1 MSIRQYI
8 YLSLR
13 VITYMLVVIGVL
25 AASSVALVYWHFMP
39 QLPSI
44 DTLKEVKFQVPLRI
58 YSQDNALIA
67 EFGEQRRIPLGAKD
81 MPFLLLKA
89 VLAAEDDRF
98 YEHNGVDVRS
108 LMRAGVS
115 LLRTGEKRQGGSTIT
130 MQVARNFFL
139 DPEKNY
145 TRKIKEILLALK
157 IEDELSKE
165 EILQLYLNQIFF
177 GHRAYGVGAA
187 AQVYYGKSI
196 QELSLAE
203 YATLAGL
210 PKAPSTN
217 NPLSN
222 PERAMERRN
231 YILRRMLELKYID
244 NEQFQTASIAPNT
257 AKLYSANVELE
268 SPYIAEMVRSY
279 MIEKY
284 GEERTYNSGY
294 RVYTTVDSHLQQ
306 AAQKSLRN
314 ALWSYDE
321 RHGYHGA
328 REKVKIPTGLKDK
341 ELASFAAEVL
351 TKHPVAGGML
361 PALITEVKERKA
373 TAYTVQHGNIEIAWE
388 EMSWAR
394 PYIDEDSTGG
404 APRNANDVVKRGDVV
419 MLRPLLRTATALKKK
434 IAPTPPPSEEDDYV
448 PPEEVPVGVQQVKR
462 WRLAEIPKVEGA
474 LVSLRPDDGA
484 LIALAGGFD
493 FYLSKFNRVTQA
505 ERQPG
510 SNFKPFV
517 YSAALE
523 YGFNAASVIVDEPI
537 SVEVG
542 STVWEP
548 ENYGRRFYGPTTFR
562 KALTYSRNIVSI
574 RILDSIG
581 IDEAIDHAVL
591 FGFKEDKLPT
601 NLTLAL
607 GTGEVT
613 PWELVNSYAVFAN
626 GGYKVDSYFIQRIE
640 DVAGNVIFQ
649 SNPAR
654 VCHECE
660 MDVISPTPAPAPVSN
675 KKTHAKKQEKLVV
688 PPTPVATLQATEANN
703 PNAAIHAKRV
713 IRAQN
718 IWVMNSILRDVV
730 KFGTAQRAL
739 KLHRADIA
747 GKTGTTNEQKDA
759 WFSGYTPDVVSTAWV
774 GFDQPQSLGEK
785 ETGGRSALPMWIEFM
800 TEALKDKPERPLP
813 QPTGLISA
821 KIDPDTGTV
830 VKGRR
835 NDAVVETFF
844 EDDNVERK
852 PKRVVNN
859 KVHSREAAERKPEN
873 TPAPANSGSVDS
885 PAPPPAATK
894 RSLVPDNLF

>member
-1 MSIRQYI
+1 MSIRQHI

-25 AASSVALVYWHFMP
+25 AASGIAIVYWHFMP

-81 MPFLLLKA
+81 MPALLLKA

-115 LLRTGEKRQGGSTIT
+115 LLRTGEKSQGGSTIT
-130 MQVARNFFL
+130 MQVARNLFL
-139 DPEKNY
+139 DSKKNY

-187 AQVYYGKSI
+187 AQVYYGKTI

-244 NEQFQTASIAPNT
+244 NEQFQSASIAPNT
-257 AKLYSANVELE
+257 AKLYSANVELD
-268 SPYIAEMVRSY
+268 SPYIAEMVRSF

-294 RVYTTVDSHLQQ
+294 RVYTTVDSHLQL

-328 REKVKIPTGLKDK
+328 REKVKIPIGLKDK

-351 TKHPVAGGML
+351 AKHPVAGGML

-373 TAYTVQHGNIEIAWE
+373 TAYTLQHGNIEIAWE

-394 PYIDEDSTGG
+394 PYIDEDRAGG

-419 MLRPLLRTATALKKK
+419 MLRPMLRTATAAKKK
-434 IAPTPPPSEEDDYV
+434 AAPTPPPTEDDDYV
-448 PPEEVPVGVQQVKR
+448 PPEEVPVGVQQVQR

-484 LIALAGGFD
+484 LVALSGGFD

-537 SVEVG
+537 SVDVG

-626 GGYKVDSYFIQRIE
+626 GGYKVDSYFVQRIE

-654 VCHECE
+654 VCHECDN
-660 MDVISPTPAPAPVSN
+660 DVISPTPVATPVSN
-675 KKTHAKKQEKLVV
+675 KKTNNKKSEKPVV

-718 IWVMNSILRDVV
+718 IWVMNSVLRDVV

-739 KLHRADIA
+739 KLHRTDIA
-747 GKTGTTNEQKDA
+747 GKTGTTNDQKDA
-759 WFSGYTPDVVSTAWV
+759 WFSGYTPDVVTTTWV

-821 KIDPDTGTV
+821 KVDPETGAV
-830 VKGRR
+830 IKGRR
-835 NDAVVETFF
+835 NDAVLETFF
-844 EDDNVERK
+844 EEDNVERK
-852 PKRVVNN
+852 PKHSAN
-859 KVHSREAAERKPEN
+859 KVRSREPAERTPESN
-873 TPAPANSGSVDS
+873 TANGSPS
-885 PAPPPAATK
+885 ETNTSAPPPAATK
-894 RSLVPDNLF
+894 HSLVPDNLF